1 MHLQPHMPLVL
12 SLLAVL
18 LSGCAVHYYDSETQ
32 VEHVWGIGHMML
44 KASVPKEGLKAT
56 VRGTALLGVSVGLVD
71 QGGYLT
77 LGWEKRQLMEIVDKD
92 TAVRLEWPRGDL
104 LNLRVGSEWP
114 TEVLSNDPGR
124 KGVER

>member
-1 MHLQPHMPLVL
+1 MHLQPHMYFML
-12 SLLAVL
+12 SLLGAL
-18 LSGCAVHYYDSETQ
+18 LSGCAIHYYDSDTQ
-32 VEHVWGIGHMML
+32 TEHVWGVGHMML

-56 VRGTALLGVSVGLVD
+56 VRGTVLSGVSIGLAD

-77 LGWEKRQLMEIVDKD
+77 LGYEKRQLMEIIDKD

-114 TEVLSNDPGR
+114 TEILSNGPDQ